1 MNEFKTSFELK
12 RDAREMLKGRW
23 KDAVLMSL
31 IPSLIGIASLVLL
44 VVGIAAFST
53 SISDSYLTEEVYEE
67 GIGSDDDNL
76 YENDEYYSNIDD
88 SLEDSTGSGDSF
100 AGDIFTAIITTGMS
114 FAFLTAFRDPRY
126 KIRPFKDAF
135 QIFSKKYF
143 LGTFIIYI
151 VSNLFA
157 FFWTLLFIIPGIVK
171 SYSYSQAYLI
181 YKDHVDHPNTEKVS
195 AINCI
200 TESRELMDGH
210 KGRLFV
216 LDVSFIGWY
225 LIGFLTLGIGFLW
238 ITPYTTAARTAFYN
252 DLVGGTPTETD
263 IEWNEEW
270 EDEDWDD
277 SLI

>member
-31 IPSLIGIASLVLL
+31 IPSLIGIVSLVLL
-44 VVGIAAFST
+44 VVGIAAFSAST
-53 SISDSYLTEEVYEE
+53 SDTLVTESTYGDIEYEDRGSYSDTDV
-67 GIGSDDDNL
+67 L
-76 YENDEYYSNIDD
+76 YEDENPYNDTSN
-88 SLEDSTGSGDSF
+88 TRVTF
-100 AGDIFTAIITTGMS
+100 VQNIFTTIITTGMS

-126 KIRPFKDAF
+126 KIRPLRDAF
-135 QIFSKKYF
+135 QVFSKKYF
-143 LGTFIIYI
+143 LGVFLIYI
-151 VSNLFA
+151 VSSLFIVL
-157 FFWTLLFIIPGIVK
+157 WTLLFFIPGFIK

-195 AINCI
+195 AVNCI

-210 KGRLFV
+210 KGRLFA

-252 DLVGGTPTETD
+252 DLVVGTPTETD

>member
-44 VVGIAAFST
+44 VVGISAFSAST
-53 SISDSYLTEEVYEE
+53 SDTLVTESTYGDIEYEDRGSYSDTDV
-67 GIGSDDDNL
+67 L
-76 YENDEYYSNIDD
+76 YEDENPYNDTSN
-88 SLEDSTGSGDSF
+88 TRVTF
-100 AGDIFTAIITTGMS
+100 VQNIFTTIITTGMS

-126 KIRPFKDAF
+126 KIRPLRDAF
-135 QIFSKKYF
+135 QVFSKKYF
-143 LGTFIIYI
+143 LGVFLIYI
-151 VSNLFA
+151 VSSLFIVL
-157 FFWTLLFIIPGIVK
+157 WTLLFFIPGFIK

-181 YKDHVDHPNTEKVS
+181 YKDHADYPNTEKVS
-195 AINCI
+195 AVNCI

-210 KGRLFV
+210 KGRLFA

-252 DLVGGTPTETD
+252 DLVVGTPTETD

>member
-1 MNEFKTSFELK
+1 MREFKTSSELK
-12 RDAREMLKGRW
+12 QDAREMLKGRW

-31 IPSLIGIASLVLL
+31 ISSLIGIVSLVLL
-44 VVGIAAFST
+44 VVGIAAFSAST
-53 SISDSYLTEEVYEE
+53 SDTLVTESTYGDIDYEDRGSYSDTDV
-67 GIGSDDDNL
+67 L
-76 YENDEYYSNIDD
+76 YEDENPYNDTSN
-88 SLEDSTGSGDSF
+88 TRVTF
-100 AGDIFTAIITTGMS
+100 VQNIFTTIITTGMS

-126 KIRPFKDAF
+126 KIRPLRDAF
-135 QIFSKKYF
+135 QVFSKKYF
-143 LGTFIIYI
+143 LGVFLIYI
-151 VSNLFA
+151 VSSLFIVL
-157 FFWTLLFIIPGIVK
+157 WTLLFFIPGFIK

-195 AINCI
+195 AVNCI

-210 KGRLFV
+210 KGRLFA

-252 DLVGGTPTETD
+252 DLVVGTPTETD

>member
-1 MNEFKTSFELK
+1 MYEDENPYNDTSNTRVTF
-12 RDAREMLKGRW
+12 
-23 KDAVLMSL
+23 VQ
-31 IPSLIGIASLVLL
+31 
-44 VVGIAAFST
+44 
-53 SISDSYLTEEVYEE
+53 
-67 GIGSDDDNL
+67 N
-76 YENDEYYSNIDD
+76 
-88 SLEDSTGSGDSF
+88 
-100 AGDIFTAIITTGMS
+100 IFTTIITTGMS

-126 KIRPFKDAF
+126 KIRPLRDAF
-135 QIFSKKYF
+135 QVFSKKYF
-143 LGTFIIYI
+143 LGVFLIYI
-151 VSNLFA
+151 VSSLFIVL
-157 FFWTLLFIIPGIVK
+157 WTLLFFIPGFIK

-181 YKDHVDHPNTEKVS
+181 YKDHADYPNTEKVS
-195 AINCI
+195 AVNCI

-210 KGRLFV
+210 KGRLFA

>member
-1 MNEFKTSFELK
+1 MREFKTSSELK
-12 RDAREMLKGRW
+12 QDAREMLKGRW

-31 IPSLIGIASLVLL
+31 IPSLIGIVSLVLL
-44 VVGIAAFST
+44 VVGIAAFSAST
-53 SISDSYLTEEVYEE
+53 SDTLVTESTYGDIEYEDRGSYSDTDV
-67 GIGSDDDNL
+67 L
-76 YENDEYYSNIDD
+76 YEDENPYNDTSN
-88 SLEDSTGSGDSF
+88 TRVTF
-100 AGDIFTAIITTGMS
+100 VQNIFTTIITTGMS

-126 KIRPFKDAF
+126 KIRPLRDAF
-135 QIFSKKYF
+135 QVFSKKYF
-143 LGTFIIYI
+143 LGVFLIYI
-151 VSNLFA
+151 VSSLFIVL
-157 FFWTLLFIIPGIVK
+157 WTLLFFIPGFIK

-195 AINCI
+195 AVNCI

-210 KGRLFV
+210 KGRLFA

-252 DLVGGTPTETD
+252 DLVVGTPTETD

>member
-31 IPSLIGIASLVLL
+31 IPSLIGIVSLVLL
-44 VVGIAAFST
+44 VVGIAAFSAST
-53 SISDSYLTEEVYEE
+53 SDTLVTESTYGDIDYEDRGSYSDTDV
-67 GIGSDDDNL
+67 L
-76 YENDEYYSNIDD
+76 YEDENPYNDTSN
-88 SLEDSTGSGDSF
+88 TRVTF
-100 AGDIFTAIITTGMS
+100 VQNIFTTIITTGMS

-126 KIRPFKDAF
+126 KIRPLRDAF
-135 QIFSKKYF
+135 QVFSKKYF
-143 LGTFIIYI
+143 LGVFLIYI
-151 VSNLFA
+151 VSSLFIVL
-157 FFWTLLFIIPGIVK
+157 WTLLFFIPGFIK

-195 AINCI
+195 AVNCI

-210 KGRLFV
+210 KGRLFA

-252 DLVGGTPTETD
+252 DLVVGTPTETD

>member
-1 MNEFKTSFELK
+1 MREFKTSSELK
-12 RDAREMLKGRW
+12 QDAREMLKGRW

-31 IPSLIGIASLVLL
+31 IPSLIGIVSLVLL
-44 VVGIAAFST
+44 VVGIAAFSAST
-53 SISDSYLTEEVYEE
+53 SDTLVTESTYGDIDYEDRGSYSDTDV
-67 GIGSDDDNL
+67 L
-76 YENDEYYSNIDD
+76 YEDENPYNDTSN
-88 SLEDSTGSGDSF
+88 TRVTF
-100 AGDIFTAIITTGMS
+100 VQNIFTTIITTGMS

-126 KIRPFKDAF
+126 KIRPLRDAF
-135 QIFSKKYF
+135 QVFSKKYF
-143 LGTFIIYI
+143 LGVFLIYI
-151 VSNLFA
+151 VSSLFIVL
-157 FFWTLLFIIPGIVK
+157 WTLLFFIPGFIK

-195 AINCI
+195 AVNCI

-210 KGRLFV
+210 KGRLFA

-252 DLVGGTPTETD
+252 DLVVGTPTETD